1 MKNMKRLLAVAMTG
15 VMAVSMLAGCG
26 SSSEGEESDTIKIG
40 SIHPLTGSY
49 AYEAQSIIN
58 AQQLA
63 VDEINAAGGIK
74 SMGGKK
80 LELVVGDSQG
90 SADDPREYDLS
101 INTASVGEDYAAELI
116 TKYLQDKILKAE

>member
-63 VDEINAAGGIK
+63 VDEINAIFGFSILLK
-74 SMGGKK
+74 
-80 LELVVGDSQG
+80 ELAKNV
-90 SADDPREYDLS
+90 LS
-101 INTASVGEDYAAELI
+101 EVIIAPYLI
-116 TKYLQDKILKAE
+116 YSI